1 MESRRFAWNVGAG
14 IIYALLLTIVITV
27 FDLIA
32 KLFYPPFPILISPLL
47 IVFSYPVLALVEL
60 VVLGLMLLFAYP
72 ITVKSLNSELGQ
84 VRYLSI
90 FGIIGYLIFSLLPY
104 AVHTPYI
111 QTFIG
116 LIIVS
121 ILFNG
126 LFSGSLATLMFSKKE
141 ESQSKTNLNLRR
153 N

>member
-1 MESRRFAWNVGAG
+1 MDSRRFGWNVGAG
-14 IIYALLLTIVITV
+14 IIYAFLLTIVVTV

-32 KLFYPPFPILISPLL
+32 KLFYPPFPIVISPLL
-47 IVFSYPVLALVEL
+47 AIFSYPVLGVIEL
-60 VVLGLMLLFAYP
+60 IVLGLLLVFAYP
-72 ITVKSLNSELGQ
+72 ITVKSLRSELGQ
-84 VRYLSI
+84 TRYLSI
-90 FGIIGYLIFSLLPY
+90 FGVIGYLIFSLLPY
-104 AVHTPYI
+104 AVHAPYL

-126 LFSGSLATLMFSKKE
+126 LFSGSLATIMFDKNDK
-141 ESQSKTNLNLRR
+141 SQYKANVNLRK